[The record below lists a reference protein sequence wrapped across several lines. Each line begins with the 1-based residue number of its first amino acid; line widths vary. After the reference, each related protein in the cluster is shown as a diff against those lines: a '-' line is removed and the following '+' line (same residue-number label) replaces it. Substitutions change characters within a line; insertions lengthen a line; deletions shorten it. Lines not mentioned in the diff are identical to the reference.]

1 MRAALLSLS
10 ALALAAGLAGCSDP
24 EARSDSPKMTVGV
37 GTPVP
42 ASAETEAVATQAAD
56 AADDPEIWID
66 PANPARGLIFGTDKK
81 AGLYTYDLS
90 GKIQQFLPEG
100 KLNNVDLRGGFM
112 VGGKEQV
119 LVAASDRI
127 RGGAALFLLDPAS
140 LKVAKWGDVKVPVS
154 EPYGMCLGR
163 RGEAF
168 VAIVVGQA
176 GDVRQVAISEKD
188 GQPVAVEERQFQVG
202 SQAEG
207 CVIDDRTGRLY
218 IGEEA
223 KGVWQYDLDPATG
236 DARAPLAAAPSPSL
250 KPDVEGLTLITEG
263 AETYL
268 IASSQG
274 DSAFPVWRVDGAS
287 SAYKGRFSVVAA
299 HGVDAVTGTDG
310 LAAHAGPAGPYAR
323 GLLVI
328 QDDVDTEGE
337 GASATRECQNFKFVD
352 WAEVRKAL
360 KF

>member
-10 ALALAAGLAGCSDP
+10 ALALAAGCSADP
-24 EARSDSPKMTVGV
+24 EAKSDSPKMLVGA
-37 GTPVP
+37 GTPIP
-42 ASAETEAVATQAAD
+42 ASAETQAVATEAAD

-66 PANPARGLIFGTDKK
+66 PADPSRGVIFGTDKK
-81 AGLYTYDLS
+81 AGLYTYDLT
-90 GKIQQFLPEG
+90 GQIRQFLPEG
-100 KLNNVDLRGGFM
+100 KLNNVDLRAGFTAL
-112 VGGKEQV
+112 GKEQV
-119 LVAASDRI
+119 LVAASDRV
-127 RGGAALFLLDPAS
+127 RGGAALFLLDPAT
-140 LKVAKWGDVKVPVS
+140 LKVTKWGDVKVPVS

-176 GDVRQVAISEKD
+176 GDVRQVRIGDKD
-188 GQPVAVEERQFQVG
+188 GQPVAVEERQFEVG

-207 CVIDDRTGRLY
+207 CVVDDATGRLY

-223 KGVWQYDLDPATG
+223 RGIWQYDLDPATG
-236 DARAPLAAAPSPSL
+236 DARVQLAPAPSPSL
-250 KPDVEGLTLITEG
+250 QPDVEGLTLIRDG

-268 IASSQG
+268 VASSQG
-274 DSAFPVWRVDGAS
+274 DSAFPVWRVDGA
-287 SAYKGRFSVVAA
+287 APIYKGRFSVVAA
-299 HGVDAVTGTDG
+299 NGIDAVTGADG
-310 LAAHAGPAGPYAR
+310 LAAHAGPAGPYAS

-337 GASATRECQNFKFVD
+337 AATSALERQNFKFVD